1 NEFVSTMKHAHNT
14 TIVGDKTGGGGGLP
28 FSSELPN
35 GWSVRFSASPT
46 FNAQKEHIEFG
57 IEPDIKLEMI
67 PADLNRMRDT
77 YIEYARDLINGKLS
91 TNDEMHSVK

>member
-1 NEFVSTMKHAHNT
+1 MKHAHNAI
-14 TIVGDKTGGGGGLP
+14 IVGDRTGGGGGLP

-57 IEPDIKLEMI
+57 VEPDVRLEMTPTDI
-67 PADLNRMRDT
+67 NRMRDT
-77 YIEYARDLINGKLS
+77 YIEYVRWRIKSSL
-91 TNDEMHSVK
+91 